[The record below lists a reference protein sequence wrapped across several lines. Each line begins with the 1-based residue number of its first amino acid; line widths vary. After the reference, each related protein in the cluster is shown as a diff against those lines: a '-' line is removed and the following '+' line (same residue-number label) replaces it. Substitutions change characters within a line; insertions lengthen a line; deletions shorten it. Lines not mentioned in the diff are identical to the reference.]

1 MNYLYNKDSIS
12 KFNCCNTKK
21 FFNLKIFSNKKN
33 STQRSN
39 ILIVNGAPSTDYFKL
54 INDITTRYHK
64 KEDIINA
71 YLTLLKSEPRFSYI
85 FESA

>member
-1 MNYLYNKDSIS
+1 MQQIL
-12 KFNCCNTKK
+12 F
-21 FFNLKIFSNKKN
+21 KKN
-33 STQRSN
+33 EGFQTLTSSNDDVAFRS
-39 ILIVNGAPSTDYFKL
+39 LFELFSSSGAPSTDYFKL

-64 KEDIINA
+64 KEDMINA

>member
-1 MNYLYNKDSIS
+1 MCKELQPLFYKRIF
-12 KFNCCNTKK
+12 KIKK
-21 FFNLKIFSNKKN
+21 SNHEVEN
-33 STQRSN
+33 F
-39 ILIVNGAPSTDYFKL
+39 NGAPSTDYFKL

-71 YLTLLKSEPRFSYI
+71 YLTLLKSEPKFSYI

>member
-1 MNYLYNKDSIS
+1 VRVLYGD
-12 KFNCCNTKK
+12 
-21 FFNLKIFSNKKN
+21 KIFYKKN
-33 STQRSN
+33 EGFQTLTSANGDVLFRS
-39 ILIVNGAPSTDYFKL
+39 IFESFSSSGAPSTDYFKL

-64 KEDIINA
+64 KEDMINA